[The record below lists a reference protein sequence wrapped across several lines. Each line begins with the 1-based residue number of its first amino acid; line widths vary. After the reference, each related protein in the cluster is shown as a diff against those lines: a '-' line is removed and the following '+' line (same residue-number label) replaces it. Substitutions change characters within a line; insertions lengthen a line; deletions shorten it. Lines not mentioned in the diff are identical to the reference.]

1 MACIITNPH
10 PFTRWRRSNQKYPQ
24 LLLDMSLR
32 SECFL
37 LVKIL
42 TVTIYGIPFGNLDL
56 LLLLSELTVHGF
68 YLSWLIRKVFSR
80 NHSSEDLLL
89 AISPFV
95 QVFFS
100 VASCSESHYPS
111 GIFKIHRNV
120 RRCHGSQCSHI
131 LYLIF
136 QKVNSNYILTPVPL
150 LFKIP
155 IFFSFQAK
163 IMMAYPQFSRPWRQ
177 VCKVRHFNKYMSG

>member
-10 PFTRWRRSNQKYPQ
+10 PFIRWRRSNQKYPQ

-95 QVFFS
+95 QVFFLLHPAQNLTTHLLSSRYTEMFADAMDPS
-100 VASCSESHYPS
+100 VPIYFTLF
-111 GIFKIHRNV
+111 FKRLIV
-120 RRCHGSQCSHI
+120 I
-131 LYLIF
+131 IF
-136 QKVNSNYILTPVPL
+136 QL
-150 LFKIP
+150 LCHFFLKSQ
-155 IFFSFQAK
+155 FFSVSK
-163 IMMAYPQFSRPWRQ
+163 P
-177 VCKVRHFNKYMSG
+177 K